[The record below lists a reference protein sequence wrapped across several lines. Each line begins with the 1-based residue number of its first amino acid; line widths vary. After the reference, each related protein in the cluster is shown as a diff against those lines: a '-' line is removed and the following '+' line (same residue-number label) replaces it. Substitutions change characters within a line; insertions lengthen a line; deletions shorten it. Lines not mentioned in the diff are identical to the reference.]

1 MPINPPENLEL
12 SELNSILI
20 TKLDAIGDF
29 VLTTPFLRGLRHS
42 APNASINLLVSP
54 GVFPIAES
62 CPYVNR
68 VLSVSKN
75 GTFQI
80 TGSTE
85 AITNGIIADFSS
97 KNFDLAVVPR
107 WDYDY
112 YEASSLCAMSG
123 ARNIVGFSMPE
134 RHRNSPPYTQHFTSA
149 LNRPFAAHEV
159 EHNLALL
166 EFLGGT
172 PQDQHLELWLTE
184 EEALTAKEIMAGIP
198 GEGPIVIVCPGA
210 SMARRTLPP
219 QKLKAILERVKQN
232 VPEIRFLV
240 LGQKCDSANASV
252 LTSGI
257 PNCFSLCGATNIRQ
271 TISLINF
278 AAAAIVMDS
287 GPAHIAAAANIPVVV
302 FSAFPKNGNSIT
314 ESSVL
319 RWRPWSH
326 AETLVLQPEKLLW
339 PCEGM
344 CCAND
349 HHCILGILEEESAQA
364 ITGLI
369 KRAITAQ

>member
-1 MPINPPENLEL
+1 MNPTATFDL
-12 SELNSILI
+12 SESRSILI

-42 APNASINLLVSP
+42 APNACINLLVSP
-54 GVFPIAES
+54 AVFPVAES
-62 CPYVNR
+62 CPYVDR
-68 VLSVSKN
+68 VLSVSRN
-75 GTFQI
+75 GDLQI

-85 AITNGIIADFSS
+85 EVTKGIAADFAS

-112 YEASSLCAMSG
+112 YEASALCTTSG
-123 ARNIVGFSMPE
+123 ARNIVGFAMAE
-134 RHRNSPPYTQHFTSA
+134 RHRNSAPYAHRFTSA
-149 LNRPFAAHEV
+149 LSRPFAAHEV

-166 EFLGGT
+166 EFLGGS
-172 PQDQHLELWLTE
+172 PQDKHLELWITE
-184 EEALTAKEIMAGIP
+184 EEAATAKEILAGIP
-198 GEGPIVIVCPGA
+198 GEGPIVVVCPGA

-219 QKLKAILERVKQN
+219 QKLKAILARVKQSI
-232 VPEIRFLV
+232 PEVRFLV
-240 LGQKCDSANASV
+240 LGQQCDSAAATV

-257 PNCFSLCGATNIRQ
+257 ANCFSLCGATNIRQ
-271 TISLINF
+271 TISIINF
-278 AAAAIVMDS
+278 AAAAITMDS
-287 GPAHIAAAANIPVVV
+287 GPAHIAAAANVPVVV
-302 FSAFPKNGNSIT
+302 FSAFPENGDSIT

-319 RWRPWSH
+319 RWRPWSS
-326 AETLVLQPEKLLW
+326 AETLVLQPKKLLW

-344 CCAND
+344 CLAND

-369 KRAITAQ
+369 KRAIAVQ